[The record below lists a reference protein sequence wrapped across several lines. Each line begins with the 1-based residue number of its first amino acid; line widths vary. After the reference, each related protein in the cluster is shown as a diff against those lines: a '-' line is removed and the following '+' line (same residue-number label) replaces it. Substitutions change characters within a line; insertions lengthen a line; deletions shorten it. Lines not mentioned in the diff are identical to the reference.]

1 MSPRFV
7 GRPFWPPG
15 NCCRNG
21 SLPQVRD
28 HWRLGSLDPTCPQL
42 DRLSLFQSKRD
53 FVVVR
58 LGWDRALGRWCG
70 WPCGRTRSFV
80 ASFGGAARGSA
91 RPAAEKLHRL
101 ANDTQFRSLLATL
114 LIVPSVKLQTPLN
127 KNRPTFFQIFT
138 GDLGET
144 RPQNNI
150 DVGDLLALFPVI
162 ERVLPINGYPKI
174 ANCAAFRSVSDFRI

>member
-1 MSPRFV
+1 MKAIA
-7 GRPFWPPG
+7 
-15 NCCRNG
+15 
-21 SLPQVRD
+21 
-28 HWRLGSLDPTCPQL
+28 PTCLRL
-42 DRLSLFQSKRD
+42 DKLSLYQSKRD

-58 LGWDRALGRWCG
+58 LAWGRGLGRWCG
-70 WPCGRTRSFV
+70 WPCGRPRSFV
-80 ASFGGAARGSA
+80 ASFGGPSCGTT

-138 GDLGET
+138 GDLGEP

-174 ANCAAFRSVSDFRI
+174 ANCAAFRSVSDFRIAR